1 MAPQYLGWVGRDAGY
16 VSANNGGA
24 HAWERRLDV
33 SVRWVMPWE
42 VRGSEDQAAI
52 ELPLCDPVTT
62 EAFGPRWCLASEVE
76 ALYER
81 HNTPTP
87 RLWSGRVKT

>member
-1 MAPQYLGWVGRDAGY
+1 MPATY
-16 VSANNGGA
+16 
-24 HAWERRLDV
+24 RLITVKPTPGSVDEDV
-33 SVRWVMPWE
+33 SVSWVMPWE
-42 VRGSEDQAAI
+42 VRGSEDQEAI
-52 ELPLCDPVTT
+52 ELPISDPVTT
-62 EAFGPRWCLASEVE
+62 EAFGPRWCLASEME